1 MTALRQSA
9 MEELKRIPEDKLN
22 FVIQIMQGVNGL
34 FNDEQSEK
42 KRAFEE
48 LELLRK
54 KGTIT
59 DYNAELA
66 SYREEKYGN

>member
-1 MTALRQSA
+1 MQKPVLSPDFTIEDTHKLR
-9 MEELKRIPEDKLN
+9 EYTKKE
-22 FVIQIMQGVNGL
+22 
-34 FNDEQSEK
+34 SEK

-59 DYNAELA
+59 NYNKELA
-66 SYREEKYGN
+66 SYREEKYG

>member
-1 MTALRQSA
+1 MYQEGIR
-9 MEELKRIPEDKLN
+9 E
-22 FVIQIMQGVNGL
+22 
-34 FNDEQSEK
+34 

-59 DYNAELA
+59 DDSAELA
-66 SYREEKYGN
+66 SYREEKYA